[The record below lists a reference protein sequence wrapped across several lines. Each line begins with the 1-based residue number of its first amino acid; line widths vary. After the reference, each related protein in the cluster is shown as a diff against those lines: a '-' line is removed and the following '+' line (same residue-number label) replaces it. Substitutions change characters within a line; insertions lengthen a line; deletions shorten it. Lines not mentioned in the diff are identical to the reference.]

1 MIEIIDVGP
10 HQPSMDRPQP
20 DAGAPA
26 SARNMLGCSAYAAL
40 EFDL

>member
-10 HQPSMDRPQP
+10 HQPSMDRPRP